1 MKEFFKKEIQVKT
14 TIGKMCVEGLIE
26 AILITA
32 IVVYAITLFASP
44 EMQILAKIVNE
55 HPISLFFAFLPAII
69 IVVEIGMINTAML
82 KISTKK
88 EKAKKNTTKKKS
100 KE

>member
-1 MKEFFKKEIQVKT
+1 
-14 TIGKMCVEGLIE
+14 
-26 AILITA
+26 
-32 IVVYAITLFASP
+32 
-44 EMQILAKIVNE
+44 
-55 HPISLFFAFLPAII
+55 
-69 IVVEIGMINTAML
+69 MINTAML